1 MIFKKHYIPNEIF
14 MIRKKRRFYVP
25 LYATLFYP
33 KNERNTKNSASH
45 FQSDIQGSEYTAWE
59 STKVR
64 ERERE
69 DMPGTTHCSL
79 YLMRPKRPLE
89 TPLYT
94 YLTILL
100 CNPSPTLVIF
110 ICPLPLFV
118 IFHSATT
125 STSIRFC

>member
-1 MIFKKHYIPNEIF
+1 

-45 FQSDIQGSEYTAWE
+45 FQSDTGKRVHRMREHE
-59 STKVR
+59 SKRER

-94 YLTILL
+94 YLTILF